1 LDKDEKEL
9 TMFGNA
15 AKFAGPFPEVGAAL
29 ESPWGC
35 ELIVVAPS
43 TIRDGLPA
51 SRRGGRRDGLLA
63 SRRGGKKT
71 ASVFGFGKAIDFV
84 EPILVAM

>member
-15 AKFAGPFPEVGAAL
+15 AKFAGPFPDEGAAL

-35 ELIVVAPS
+35 GLVFCDPS
-43 TIRDGLPA
+43 TIRGGLPA
-51 SRRGGRRDGLLA
+51 SRRGGKR
-63 SRRGGKKT
+63 T
-71 ASVFGFGKAIDFV
+71 ASVVVGFGKAIVVV
-84 EPILVAM
+84 ELLLVAM

>member
-1 LDKDEKEL
+1 VWGLAEAGAGSAGGSKLDKDEKEL

-35 ELIVVAPS
+35 ELIFCDPS
-43 TIRDGLPA
+43 TIRGGIPA
-51 SRRGGRRDGLLA
+51 SRRGGKRDGLLA
-63 SRRGGKKT
+63 SRRG
-71 ASVFGFGKAIDFV
+71 
-84 EPILVAM
+84 